1 MDQHVKAHPPKRRM
15 LVKSPTL
22 AFKNIGHGFSSNYS

>member
-15 LVKSPTL
+15 LVKTPTL
-22 AFKNIGHGFSSNYS
+22 AMDFSGTIPDR